1 MLHGFLL
8 VDKEKGINS
17 FKLVVALRR
26 LANQKRVG
34 YAGTLD
40 PLASGLM
47 VLALGEYTK
56 LLPYL
61 EASDKTYL
69 VEALLGKTS
78 DTYDTEGLL
87 EDGPDP
93 DRVPLQQEIEQLL
106 REKFSGKIMQV
117 PPRHSAIKIEGR
129 RAYDLARQGE
139 QFELKARPVE
149 IFGCRIL
156 SYDYPVLKM
165 EVHCSSGTYVR
176 SLVHDLGQYL
186 GCGAVVSG
194 LRRTSI
200 GILSM
205 GSPKVDRAIKKLE
218 QLDAGQLEQ
227 QLADSRDVLA
237 GLPHCELSE
246 EEYAVLARGNFVEN
260 RWRSEGQGKAL
271 PTAAIAF
278 WQNRPVGVLTDA
290 AGQGADFFSAE
301 KLKFCRKLNI
311 F

>member
-8 VDKEKGINS
+8 VDKAKGINS

-78 DTYDTEGLL
+78 DTYDTEGRLAEGVDL
-87 EDGPDP
+87 EKKPALAAIGK
-93 DRVPLQQEIEQLL
+93 LL

-117 PPRHSAIKIEGR
+117 PPRHSAIQIGGR
-129 RAYDLARQGE
+129 RAYDLARQGA

-156 SYDYPVLKM
+156 SYSYPVLQM
-165 EVHCSSGTYVR
+165 EVHCSSGTYIR
-176 SLVHDLGQYL
+176 SLVHDLGQCL
-186 GCGAVVSG
+186 GCGAVVAG
-194 LRRTSI
+194 LRRTSV

-205 GSPKVDRAIKKLE
+205 GKPEVDMAIKKLE

-227 QLADSRDVLA
+227 QLADPRDVLA
-237 GLPHCELSE
+237 GLPHCEVSE
-246 EEYAVLARGNFVEN
+246 EEYALLARGNFVEN
-260 RWRSEGQGKAL
+260 RWRSEGRGQAV
-271 PTAAIAF
+271 PSAAIAF
-278 WQNRPVGVLTDA
+278 WQGRPVGALADA
-290 AGQGADFFSAE
+290 SGRGADVFSAE
-301 KLKFCRKLNI
+301 KLKFGRKLNI